1 MIPPCGSGRSAQ
13 VPAPAWNASG
23 ILRSPVVLLRCN
35 CGGSM
40 RSGASASRGRYHTAP
55 CIFPP
60 SSTVLLDPEQITP
73 TAYGEGICRTR
84 IAVMHR
90 KLSPAD
96 YAHRAPDSASHA
108 CKSSP
113 CSHPCARAAS
123 APCGCP
129 AHSPAGASLSCA
141 GTHAASHFSSY
152 PSAVIHTPPV
162 AQFRRQ
168 LCGLLFELPH
178 LLWV

>member
-1 MIPPCGSGRSAQ
+1 MIPPSRCGRSASHR
-13 VPAPAWNASG
+13 ASTVASEQNDRTPQNSRCIPRRG
-23 ILRSPVVLLRCN
+23 WHLR
-35 CGGSM
+35 
-40 RSGASASRGRYHTAP
+40 GATAATGRYHTAP